1 MFSKLIVDF
10 LTTDLIRNTEVNLE
24 KLISDNGIKSN
35 DYFYEIKESLYS
47 KKLIKNLVSFSDEVK
62 KVDEELQD
70 FLCNRI
76 LNSFDAQRMD
86 GVGQYVI
93 RKLFEAY
100 AYNPQQLRDKT
111 IKHLYKKLYE
121 NILSYDRYERDYP
134 NQDVMEY
141 LSQFNEMKSLLQ
153 FDKFDSNKNDIGKI
167 RDIIS
172 DIHYKVE
179 KSQNFQYNLYN
190 DTLLRVICDYIA
202 GMTDKYAL
210 DEHRKLYNCGNI
222 IL

>member
-1 MFSKLIVDF
+1 
-10 LTTDLIRNTEVNLE
+10 
-24 KLISDNGIKSN
+24 
-35 DYFYEIKESLYS
+35 
-47 KKLIKNLVSFSDEVK
+47 
-62 KVDEELQD
+62 
-70 FLCNRI
+70 
-76 LNSFDAQRMD
+76 MD